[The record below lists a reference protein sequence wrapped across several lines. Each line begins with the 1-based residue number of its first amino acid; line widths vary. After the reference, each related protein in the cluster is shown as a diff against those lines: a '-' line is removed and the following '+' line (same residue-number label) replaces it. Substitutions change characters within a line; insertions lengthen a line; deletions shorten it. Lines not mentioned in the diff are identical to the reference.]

1 MLQKRINPKR
11 QTKGPQEHG
20 DIPPGL
26 FSVFF
31 PGLRAFLRFA
41 LLRERARTCMQFRS
55 RPPGTYTY
63 PMWIVSPGAGRS
75 ATGVDESRKA
85 ERNKER
91 GREKT
96 NKARRFPPSRGAAC
110 HVVLTR
116 AWDFRQKFRRSVV
129 RRVPTCSRAYA
140 AWPEAVSGGSLDLC
154 RGFVALPFQH
164 CLSMDAAEYSRRGER
179 PPGECRENAHGG
191 TAGSFC

>member
-1 MLQKRINPKR
+1 MLRKRVNPKR
-11 QTKGPQEHG
+11 KTKGLQERG

-26 FSVFF
+26 FSIFF

-55 RPPGTYTY
+55 RPPERI
-63 PMWIVSPGAGRS
+63 PMWIVSPGAGRPLPGRADPRPVWMKVEKS
-75 ATGVDESRKA
+75 KG
-85 ERNKER
+85 RNKER

-140 AWPEAVSGGSLDLC
+140 AV
-154 RGFVALPFQH
+154 
-164 CLSMDAAEYSRRGER
+164 
-179 PPGECRENAHGG
+179 
-191 TAGSFC
+191 T